1 MIFNQAASLPDISDI
16 LVTEMNFALITR
28 YQAVSI
34 TFPAN
39 GDVQDEGRGSGFW
52 GAFIEVSGARGVR

>member
-1 MIFNQAASLPDISDI
+1 
-16 LVTEMNFALITR
+16 MNFALITR

-52 GAFIEVSGARGVR
+52 GTFIEVSGARGVR